1 MDELQDRIKRLR
13 GISLSE
19 ISNLIEQIE
28 KQKDSS
34 ETQFKFLTEK
44 LDQSQVEWTKH
55 VSENSEYL
63 KTHKSQLHLHSTQ
76 LTSNLEKIEKINQQ
90 FETNSNC
97 IEVILKGQ
105 KKAENELSSSGAFSS
120 SR

>member
-1 MDELQDRIKRLR
+1 MDELQGRIKRLR
-13 GISLSE
+13 EISLSE
-19 ISNLIEQIE
+19 ISNLVEQIE

-76 LTSNLEKIEKINQQ
+76 LKSNLVFRERVLQVNVLLNQEKSINH
-90 FETNSNC
+90 FLLLEIVLHN
-97 IEVILKGQ
+97 
-105 KKAENELSSSGAFSS
+105 
-120 SR
+120 